1 MAKNSNQRA
10 YEKRQTRLK
19 RISAVIAAILAFVMI
34 AGTILSALPLSAATN
49 VDKLKDELSDVTR
62 KKKAA
67 QEELQKLKGKKSS
80 ILNEIEQIDK
90 EITAAE
96 REIELQQELIAE
108 YDSMIAQKETELA
121 EGERKE
127 QEQYQKLKSRVRLMH
142 EQGSMSYLSILL
154 SSDDFSDFLS
164 RYEIVSQISK
174 YDKNLFETLKAIKEE
189 IAQKKVELESDRA
202 EAVRMKSDMEANK
215 AALEKRMSERNTQMK
230 AVESAEAE
238 TKKLYSEIA
247 EEEDRLAEAIRKE
260 IAAQAAQSGS
270 TYVGG
275 TFMWPL
281 PAANNVVTCKYG
293 MRTHPITGVY
303 KLHTGVDL
311 RATSGTNIYAAN
323 NGTVTTATYN
333 KAYGNYVVID
343 HGGGVATLYAHM
355 SKLKVSK
362 GQTVTQ
368 GTIIGLVGST
378 GYSTGPHL
386 HFEVI
391 RNGKYVN
398 PIDEFKGFNVTYK

>member
-10 YEKRQTRLK
+10 YEKKQARIK
-19 RISAVIAAILAFVMI
+19 KISAFIAAILAIVMI
-34 AGTILSALPLSAATN
+34 AGTILSALPLSAASS
-49 VDKLKDELSDVTR
+49 VDKLKTELTDVTKR
-62 KKKAA
+62 KKAA
-67 QEELQKLKGKKSS
+67 QAELDKLKGKKSS
-80 ILNEIEQIDK
+80 ILNEIEQIDN

-96 REIELQQELIAE
+96 REIEIQQELIVE
-108 YDSMIAQKETELA
+108 YDAMIAQKETELA
-121 EGERKE
+121 EGQKREE
-127 QEQYQKLKSRVRLMH
+127 EQYQKLKSRVRLMY

-164 RYEIVSQISK
+164 RYEIVSQLSK
-174 YDKNLFETLKAIKEE
+174 YDKNLFEQLKAIKES
-189 IAQKKVELESDRA
+189 IAQKKQELETDRA
-202 EAVRMKSDMEANK
+202 EAVQIKTDLETNK
-215 AALEKRMSERNTQMK
+215 TTLEKRMNERNAQMESI
-230 AVESAEAE
+230 ESAEAE
-238 TKKLYSEIA
+238 TKKLYKEIA

-311 RATSGTNIYAAN
+311 RATKGTNIYAAN

-355 SKLKVSK
+355 SKLNVSK
-362 GQTVTQ
+362 GQKVTQ
-368 GTIIGLVGST
+368 GTVIGLVGST

-391 RNGKYVN
+391 RNGKYTN
-398 PIDEFKGFNVTYK
+398 PIDEFKGFKVVYK

>member
-1 MAKNSNQRA
+1 MAKNTNYG
-10 YEKRQTRLK
+10 YEKKQARIKRL
-19 RISAVIAAILAFVMI
+19 SAVIAAILALVMI
-34 AGTILSALPLSAATN
+34 AGTILSALPLSAATS

-80 ILNEIEQIDK
+80 ILNEIEQIDN

-96 REIELQQELIAE
+96 REIEIQQDLITE
-108 YDSMIAQKETELA
+108 YDAMIAQKEAELA
-121 EGERKE
+121 EGQRQEE
-127 QEQYQKLKSRVRLMH
+127 EQYQKLKSRVRLMY

-164 RYEIVSQISK
+164 RYEIVSQLSK
-174 YDKNLFETLKAIKEE
+174 YDKNLFEQLKAIKES
-189 IAQKKVELESDRA
+189 IAQKKQELETDRA
-202 EAVRMKSDMEANK
+202 EAVQIKSDLEANK
-215 AALEKRMSERNTQMK
+215 TALEKRMNERNAQMESI
-230 AVESAEAE
+230 ESAEAE
-238 TKKLYSEIA
+238 TKKLYTEIA

-260 IAAQAAQSGS
+260 IAAQAAKSGS

-311 RATSGTNIYAAN
+311 RATKGTNIYAAN
-323 NGTVTTATYN
+323 NGTVTTATYSN
-333 KAYGNYVVID
+333 AYGNYVVID

-355 SKLKVSK
+355 SKINVSK

-368 GTIIGLVGST
+368 GTVIGLVGST

-391 RNGKYVN
+391 RNGKYTN
-398 PIDEFKGFNVTYK
+398 PIDEFKGFNVVYK